1 MIKKNLFL
9 KLTSSNEGSTFQPS
23 IEISSHIQLSF
34 QCLYILLI
42 VLIAQRQQLVTSY
55 SWYYTA
61 WATIYRDNFFRHSH
75 WDAHHARAFWHERDR
90 CARIVPPTV
99 AKSREKHCREDARRF
114 RIHVDRGVTRNYRPV
129 HVSHPESCRLS
140 RLEHFSLVSPPTPFF
155 EFIGTKTDE
164 WTLHYFVHDPAAPRI
179 LRNVIVNVHVY
190 ANEFFPPPFFFFFFF
205 FFFTSIRDKL
215 ETLNRGVYFFFSL
228 IF

>member
-1 MIKKNLFL
+1 MRNDNNSL
-9 KLTSSNEGSTFQPS
+9 QV
-23 IEISSHIQLSF
+23 
-34 QCLYILLI
+34 ILDI
-42 VLIAQRQQLVTSY
+42 M
-55 SWYYTA
+55 TA

-140 RLEHFSLVSPPTPFF
+140 RVEHFSLVFTAHAFF
-155 EFIGTKTDE
+155 RVYRHEDWWMNPSLFRTWSCGTADITE
-164 WTLHYFVHDPAAPRI
+164 RYR
-179 LRNVIVNVHVY
+179 
-190 ANEFFPPPFFFFFFF
+190 
-205 FFFTSIRDKL
+205 
-215 ETLNRGVYFFFSL
+215 
-228 IF
+228 

>member
-1 MIKKNLFL
+1 M
-9 KLTSSNEGSTFQPS
+9 
-23 IEISSHIQLSF
+23 
-34 QCLYILLI
+34 
-42 VLIAQRQQLVTSY
+42 
-55 SWYYTA
+55 TA

-190 ANEFFPPPFFFFFFF
+190 ANEFFSPPFFFSSFPPRTRLFNFYSVIHGDLSMSP
-205 FFFTSIRDKL
+205 TLCNCKSSRSIFHAVVNWLPSKFQTPSIPL
-215 ETLNRGVYFFFSL
+215 FPTTFWISPQPGWISTWYITV
-228 IF
+228 